1 MFNSKTN
8 SNRYVGDNGEKD
20 HLEENMEFYFFQE
33 LVMQDDG

>member
-20 HLEENMEFYFFQE
+20 HLEENMGIIFFPRTSNAR
-33 LVMQDDG
+33 